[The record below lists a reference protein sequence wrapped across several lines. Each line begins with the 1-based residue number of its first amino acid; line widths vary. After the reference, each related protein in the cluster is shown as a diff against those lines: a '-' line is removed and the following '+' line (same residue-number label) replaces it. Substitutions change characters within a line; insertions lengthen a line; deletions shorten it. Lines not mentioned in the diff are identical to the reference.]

1 MAATEKQT
9 FFIFLFLL
17 FNYFF
22 FFVVDVVVLLVVVA
36 PLFNLI
42 LFFNPNF
49 PQSAGLRRPSES
61 SWARKITS
69 GCSSAWC
76 HSVGANTTRCH
87 FFSLRI
93 SEWKIKWNDL
103 VFVPLLGRRA
113 SPLLSAGEKNFNFS
127 HGPRLVTRSLGAR
140 AGFDFHI
147 FELMCSGELSNV
159 LCLNRLLLLLLLR
172 V

>member
-17 FNYFF
+17 VNYFF

-61 SWARKITS
+61 S
-69 GCSSAWC
+69 
-76 HSVGANTTRCH
+76 
-87 FFSLRI
+87 
-93 SEWKIKWNDL
+93 
-103 VFVPLLGRRA
+103 
-113 SPLLSAGEKNFNFS
+113 
-127 HGPRLVTRSLGAR
+127 
-140 AGFDFHI
+140 
-147 FELMCSGELSNV
+147 
-159 LCLNRLLLLLLLR
+159 
-172 V
+172 